1 MLETLASDSMAG
13 RATATPGASRAARWI
28 ADRLKEYGLTPGGD
42 SAYFQRVRFLEE
54 ETPEGRTLRLQL
66 PGAPDSL
73 NRGKPISDVN
83 VIGYVRGVDSTLR
96 QEAVV
101 VGAHYDHLGIGDPVN
116 GDSIYNGAD
125 DDASGVVAVLLAA
138 RDLAKGPKPK
148 RTVVFILSTGEE
160 QGILGTLWYVNH
172 PLVPL
177 GNTIADLQVEMIGR
191 PDSLVG
197 GRGKFW
203 LTGYERSTMGQQ
215 LAGAGIPVVPDA
227 RPDFKFFLR
236 SDNIAFAMR
245 GVPAHTLSSYG
256 LHTDYHQPSDDVSR
270 IDFEHFQVGVAAV
283 SRAVRVLADG
293 PPPLWHRDGR
303 PIPAGAG
310 AP

>member
-13 RATATPGASRAARWI
+13 RATATPGATRAARWI

-42 SAYFQRVRFLEE
+42 SAYFQRVQFLEDD
-54 ETPEGRTLRLQL
+54 TPEGRILRLRL
-66 PGAPDSL
+66 PGKPDSL
-73 NRGKPISDVN
+73 NHGKAVSDVN
-83 VIGYVRGVDSTLR
+83 VIGYVRGADSTLR
-96 QEAVV
+96 REAVV
-101 VGAHYDHLGIGDPVN
+101 IGAHYDHVGIGEPVN

-138 RDLAKGPKPK
+138 RDLAKGPRPK
-148 RTVVFILSTGEE
+148 RTVIFILSTGEE

-172 PLVPL
+172 PLMSL
-177 GNTIADLQVEMIGR
+177 SNTIADLQVEMIGR

-215 LAGAGIPVVPDA
+215 LAASGVPVVPDA

-245 GVPAHTLSSYG
+245 GVPAHTISSYG
-256 LHTDYHQPSDDVSR
+256 LHPDYHKPSDDVSR
-270 IDFEHFQVGVAAV
+270 IDFEHLQVGVAAV

-303 PIPAGAG
+303 PMPAGAT